1 MALWTVVPVETL
13 LTDGQDSLN
22 YREINHTGINLLI
35 EDIAENKCKVI
46 RILSTN
52 PDDYLMDHLQPGTI
66 LNSSI
71 SNS

>member
-13 LTDGQDSLN
+13 LVNDQNSAN
-22 YREINHTGINLLI
+22 YREINYTGIDLLI

-52 PDDYLMDHLQPGTI
+52 PDDFLMDDLQPGAI
-66 LNSSI
+66 LNRGI
-71 SNS
+71 